1 MIHGN
6 SGVRPFERRRT
17 INMISGGGGGAR
29 GQGPRGAEIQGGQE
43 GGGEV
48 DEIPDAVLEG
58 LFSDHE
64 DEDQVA
70 GLFGDFE
77 EEEAAGEAA
86 APEADDQQEV
96 GEAAPPPNIILPL
109 CPSQE
114 DWDEHFRTHT

>member
-1 MIHGN
+1 
-6 SGVRPFERRRT
+6 
-17 INMISGGGGGAR
+17 MISGGGGSAR
-29 GQGPRGAEIQGGQE
+29 GQESRRAEIQGGQE
-43 GGGEV
+43 GCGEV

-86 APEADDQQEV
+86 APEALS
-96 GEAAPPPNIILPL
+96 A
-109 CPSQE
+109 
-114 DWDEHFRTHT
+114 RTCAQTHRPARTALRRARA

>member
-1 MIHGN
+1 MSELLAGK
-6 SGVRPFERRRT
+6 GRE
-17 INMISGGGGGAR
+17 
-29 GQGPRGAEIQGGQE
+29 GQRFKEDKR

-48 DEIPDAVLEG
+48 DEIPDAVLES

-86 APEADDQQEV
+86 VLNFRHPDHHIPSGLISLFLLFLNVVCRTV
-96 GEAAPPPNIILPL
+96 GYCCTFINLGFVRVVCRAAQHYSHL
-109 CPSQE
+109 
-114 DWDEHFRTHT
+114 FFVVA